1 MEMNLMNQY
10 QTRRKSLDTAMRHL
24 YRNGI
29 ANIITSKKR
38 SKIHGKITK
47 ANSSTGNE
55 KSSVGSK
62 KTENL

>member
-1 MEMNLMNQY
+1 
-10 QTRRKSLDTAMRHL
+10 MRHL